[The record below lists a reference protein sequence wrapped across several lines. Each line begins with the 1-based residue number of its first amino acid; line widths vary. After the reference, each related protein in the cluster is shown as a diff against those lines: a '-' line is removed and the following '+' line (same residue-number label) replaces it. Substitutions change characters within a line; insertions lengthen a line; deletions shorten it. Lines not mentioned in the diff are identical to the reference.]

1 MTTSSHQAPAFPAAS
16 ILGYPRIGADR
27 ELKRALELFWKN
39 PSQDLVSVADSLR
52 SERTSHLRDLG
63 LSPDSAIPEDFSY
76 YDQVFDLIVS
86 LGAIPERFAQ
96 EREIIATHDIE
107 STESLAAQF
116 NIARGEGDR
125 AALQMTKWFD
135 SNYHYL
141 VPEIGPDTPIE
152 FLGSYRG
159 KVSGTRPVIVGPVTF
174 LLLSRAAEGSP
185 ADFHPLDRLDDV
197 LAAYRDL
204 LSTLDADWIQFDE
217 PGLVSERLSV
227 DRERVL
233 SALKHTYEVLGTA
246 QTAVALTYG
255 HALDAVDVLA
265 ETPVGA
271 VLIDVVRGK
280 VPTDLA
286 ALNVKLAGRSLGV
299 GIVSG
304 RNIWRNDL
312 DASLATLR
320 KLREGLPDVT
330 VTVTTSTSLQH
341 VPHDVN
347 RETQLDADL
356 RSWLAFA
363 DQKVSEVVTLA
374 KGLAEGDEAIATELE
389 EWRAAQQNRRNHPG
403 TNNPEVRKA
412 TASITEA
419 DRHRSVSYAERS
431 AIQQRE
437 LGLPELPTTTIGS
450 FPQTQEI
457 RAARAANRAG
467 KLSDADYVEAMKKEI
482 EHVIRVQEE
491 IGLDVLV
498 HGEPERNDMVQYFAE
513 HLDGFATT
521 VHGWVQSYG
530 SRCTRPSLLWGD
542 VSRPTPITVEWS
554 GYAKSLT
561 SREVKG
567 MLTGPVTIMAWSF
580 VREDIPWAQ
589 VADQLGLALR
599 EEIADLEEAGIHVIQ
614 VDEPAIR
621 ELLPLRKE
629 DEEAYYTWSVGS
641 FRLATSGARP
651 DTSIHTHLCYS
662 DFNTVVDAVDKLGA
676 DVTSIEASRSK
687 MAILPA
693 LAQHGYERG
702 LGPGVWDIHSP
713 RVPSQEEIKSL
724 IDAALE
730 ALGRDK
736 LWVNPDCGLKT
747 RGWGETKASLVNL
760 VAATREARNEVADA

>member
-1 MTTSSHQAPAFPAAS
+1 MTTPSSHAAPFPAAS
-16 ILGYPRIGADR
+16 IVGYPRIGADR
-27 ELKRALELFWKN
+27 ELKRALEAFWKN
-39 PSQDLVSVADSLR
+39 PTEDLVSVADSLR
-52 SERTSHLRDLG
+52 SGRTAHLQGLG
-63 LSPDSAIPEDFSY
+63 LNQDSAIPEDFSY

-86 LGAIPERFAQ
+86 LGAIPERFAP
-96 EREIIATHDIE
+96 EREIIASHPIE
-107 STESLAAQF
+107 SVESLEAQF
-116 NIARGEGDR
+116 KIARGEGDR

-159 KVSGTRPVIVGPVTF
+159 KLTSARPVLVGPVTF
-174 LLLSRAAEGSP
+174 LLLSRATEGSP
-185 ADFHPLDRLDDV
+185 EDFHPLDRLDDV
-197 LAAYRDL
+197 LAAYRQL
-204 LSTLDADWIQFDE
+204 LSTLNADWIQFDE
-217 PGLVSERLSV
+217 PGLVSERLGV
-227 DRERVL
+227 DRGRVL
-233 SALKHTYEVLGTA
+233 AALKQTYETLGTDK
-246 QTAVALTYG
+246 TAVALTYG
-255 HALDAVDVLA
+255 HAFDAVNVLA

-271 VLIDVVRGK
+271 VLIDVVRGT
-280 VPTDLA
+280 VPTNLST
-286 ALNVKLAGRSLGV
+286 LNAKLAGRSLGV

-320 KLREGLPDVT
+320 KLQKGLPDVT

-341 VPHDVN
+341 VPHDVT

-374 KGLAEGDEAIATELE
+374 KGLAHGDDAIAAELE
-389 EWRAAQQNRRNHPG
+389 EWRAAKLSRDNHPG
-403 TNNPEVRKA
+403 TNNPEVRQA
-412 TASITEA
+412 TASVTEA
-419 DRHRSVSYAERS
+419 DRHRSVSYPERY
-431 AIQQRE
+431 AIQHEE
-437 LGLPELPTTTIGS
+437 LALPDLPTTTIGS

-521 VHGWVQSYG
+521 LHGWVQSYG

-542 VSRPTPITVEWS
+542 VSRPAPITVEWS

-580 VREDIPWAQ
+580 VREDIPWAE

-629 DEEAYYTWSVGS
+629 DEDAYYAWSVGS

-651 DTSIHTHLCYS
+651 ETSIHTHLCYS

-693 LAQHGYERG
+693 LADHGYERG

-724 IDAALE
+724 IDAAIA

-736 LWVNPDCGLKT
+736 VWVNPDCGLKT
-747 RGWGETKASLVNL
+747 RGWEETKASLVNL
-760 VAATREARNEVADA
+760 VAAAREARSEAPES